1 MVDARDLRII
11 AIFMVFVSSAIG
23 CGLSFV
29 VKNEKVLLMVRMF
42 SAGVILS
49 LALVHI
55 IVESVT
61 DLFEVVDYPLGGVCA
76 LAGVM
81 FM

>member
-1 MVDARDLRII
+1 MVDARDLRSI
-11 AIFMVFVSSAIG
+11 AIFMVLVSSARG
-23 CGLSFV
+23 CALAFLI
-29 VKNEKVLLMVRMF
+29 KNEKILLMVRMF

-49 LALVHI
+49 LSLVHI